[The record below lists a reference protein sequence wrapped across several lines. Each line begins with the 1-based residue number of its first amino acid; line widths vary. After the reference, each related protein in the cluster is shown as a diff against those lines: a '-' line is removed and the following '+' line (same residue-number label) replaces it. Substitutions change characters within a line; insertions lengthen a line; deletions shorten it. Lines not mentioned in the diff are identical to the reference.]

1 MHRGSPSLLWL
12 TNGSIVSKNPF
23 SPRMPMAYRSIRP
36 PSEYPINTTRLTVLF
51 RLASLLTCSWIFQ
64 NKINNKHAMQ
74 RLVHMYLLCI
84 LPQLQVFCPGCQSD
98 EKHNFSYYPDD
109 LIAQYDLRHRMYSLL
124 RWYRRSTI
132 GSKKTVSSQTS
143 LLLAVTQKHLQSQY
157 FWNRVSF

>member
-36 PSEYPINTTRLTVLF
+36 PSEYPINTTRLTFLF

-64 NKINNKHAMQ
+64 KWTCNAAS
-74 RLVHMYLLCI
+74 RAYVSPLL

-98 EKHNFSYYPDD
+98 EKRNFSYYPDD